1 MEKKHY
7 RVTCRWYIEEVNCK
21 VWFIPS
27 PFPPSLFSFTGW
39 DKEIDLQKTIQLMR
53 TQRPG
58 MVQTEVRV
66 ADVNQLGINSVLQV
80 EPKNILQ
87 SNLQQPPQHPSS
99 LLLLQML
106 DIMCMFPVV
115 RSQVVQNQLFPVLP
129 CFVLGLGWSLY

>member
-1 MEKKHY
+1 MENKHC
-7 RVTCRWYIEEVNCK
+7 RVTCRWYIEEGNCK
-21 VWFIPS
+21 VWLIPP

-66 ADVNQLGINSVLQV
+66 TDVDQLCINYVLQV
-80 EPKNILQ
+80 EPKNILLHLTVK
-87 SNLQQPPQHPSS
+87 LQQPPQHPSF
-99 LLLLQML
+99 LLLSQML

-115 RSQVVQNQLFPVLP
+115 RSQVAQNQQNYSLPFLVLF
-129 CFVLGLGWSLY
+129 WD